1 VTERLKGVV
10 VAFDVDIRED
20 DVQTLVNAIRCFRHV
35 LSVEPVMANA
45 DDWVVEQRVRDD
57 LSKKLWD
64 VLHPKRPVA

>member
-1 VTERLKGVV
+1 MTERLKGVV

-57 LSKKLWD
+57 LSKKLWE